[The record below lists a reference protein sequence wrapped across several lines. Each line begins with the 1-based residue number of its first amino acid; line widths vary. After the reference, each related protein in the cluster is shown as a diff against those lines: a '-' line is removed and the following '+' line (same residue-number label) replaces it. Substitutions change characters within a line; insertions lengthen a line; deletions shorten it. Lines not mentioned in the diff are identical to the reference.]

1 MKELKSLSLLIC
13 AAIVFNSC
21 QKETIDVLENTQ
33 QKPTTSFLN
42 YIKNNSFTNK
52 FQNTAAKKSQTLQM
66 RIADEELEAVA
77 EFYLNDAE
85 SFNCSGT
92 LTTEDFSNI
101 DINGDIIEMYDI
113 NGILDENTSYG
124 NEEMMYIEPGDIVNG
139 IQFSTAQEYNWIFV
153 SSDFEELENLNI
165 QDNAFFNMSA
175 APLEI
180 AFESN
185 NITAITADLIVFNYG
200 TTVVYAVDS
209 EENYLGH
216 IIINPNNGE
225 FEEEEEMF
233 EFVKQLLYIKSPVP
247 IKKLYMYTDDYI
259 YFAPNFLGFDTISF
273 GECISDADN
282 DGIMDNEDPYPNSNL
297 SETLFIN
304 DFNTYITNSF
314 TRKKGVTMA
323 DEMDNL
329 ILQINAQYNGSNY
342 NELHK
347 KFVSEVAKLSY
358 YWYKSRLIT
367 SRERSKI
374 SSYAWSSNIPYFDIP

>member
-21 QKETIDVLENTQ
+21 QKETVDVLENTQ

-42 YIKNNSFTNK
+42 YIKNNSFASK
-52 FQNTAAKKSQTLQM
+52 FQNTAAKKSQTSQW

-101 DINGDIIEMYDI
+101 NINEDIIEMYDI

-225 FEEEEEMF
+225 FEEEEMI
-233 EFVKQLLYIKSPVP
+233 EFTNELLQIKSPVP
-247 IKKLYMYTDDYI
+247 IKKLYMYTNDYI
-259 YFAPNFLGFDTISF
+259 YFAPNFLGFDAISF

-374 SSYAWSSNIPYFDIP
+374 SSYAWSSNIPYFENI